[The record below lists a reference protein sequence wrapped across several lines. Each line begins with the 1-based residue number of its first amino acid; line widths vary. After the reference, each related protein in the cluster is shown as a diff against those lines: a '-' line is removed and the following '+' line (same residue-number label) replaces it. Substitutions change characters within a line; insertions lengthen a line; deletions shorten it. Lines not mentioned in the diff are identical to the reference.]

1 MVYETG
7 NTPALAVG
15 AAVGGTT
22 LVIVSE
28 APGMAVPQQQE
39 PYAVTTLPS
48 LPPQ

>member
-1 MVYETG
+1 M
-7 NTPALAVG
+7 AAG
-15 AAVGGTT
+15 AAVGVRMS

-28 APGMAVPQQQE
+28 APGMALPQQQE